1 MVFTSLIICSHCTK
15 TSSSTCIDLHGS
27 YRGHEKSSS
36 DDNSGLTFLHTLNK
50 LTDWIW
56 LEIFVSFQKKADK
69 FHVISYFQFQ
79 WGLRT
84 LFTLGQIFIFEKE
97 TLIFKIIFKVWNK
110 QCPDQIWNIFKNP
123 SKYFWIKFSVCPLF
137 TCRSIRTST
146 TVRRLTNSDPPLPL
160 Y

>member
-36 DDNSGLTFLHTLNK
+36 DDNSGLTFLHTSNK

-56 LEIFVSFQKKADK
+56 LEICQLSKKADK

-110 QCPDQIWNIFKNP
+110 QYPDQIWNIFKIHQIFLN
-123 SKYFWIKFSVCPLF
+123 KIFSV
-137 TCRSIRTST
+137 
-146 TVRRLTNSDPPLPL
+146 PPFHLQI
-160 Y
+160 YKNKYNCT